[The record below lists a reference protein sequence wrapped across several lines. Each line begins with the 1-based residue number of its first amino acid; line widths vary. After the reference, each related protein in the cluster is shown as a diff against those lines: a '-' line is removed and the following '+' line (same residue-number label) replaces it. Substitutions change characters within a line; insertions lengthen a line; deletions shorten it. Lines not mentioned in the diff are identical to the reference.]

1 MTAVSNSRPLIFY
14 ARIGRL
20 DIIQALFDEVLVPA
34 AVWKE
39 VVTIGRDRAGSTE
52 VAGAHWIRQRP
63 IQSATRWHLL
73 ESLDPGEREAI
84 ALVLSLE
91 TAVPILLDDR
101 RARRVAHDLGLYII
115 GSAGVAARA
124 KDVGLVASIRPL
136 LANLQAVGLFLS
148 DSATRTLL
156 ESAGEL

>member
-1 MTAVSNSRPLIFY
+1 MTAVSNSSPLIFY

-20 DIIQALFDEVLVPA
+20 DILQALFAEVLVPQ
-34 AVWKE
+34 AVWWE
-39 VVTIGRDRAGSTE
+39 VVTVGRDRAGSSE
-52 VAGAHWIRQRP
+52 VAAAHWIRESLNR
-63 IQSATRWHLL
+63 SATRWHLL

-91 TAVPILLDDR
+91 TEVPILLDDR

-115 GSAGVAARA
+115 GSAGVAAQA

-136 LANLQAVGLFLS
+136 LVDLQAAGLYLS
-148 DSATRTLL
+148 EGATRRLL